1 VATNAGGYGSRRPVR
16 NCARGREDVKEF
28 FAVALLNARRSNRI
42 GAVVGKA
49 TSFDFCGHAG
59 RAASVGFMASKPP
72 SPDEKIQTAAADAVA
87 PELEDKLAA
96 GADTTGRVT
105 GGKTAA
111 PPPPDE
117 DEDDDE
123 LDIDDDEEDE
133 DLVVFTAKEAAGAL
147 ATIYAFVKPFL
158 KNYKKILACVG
169 FGVLVETLFNVFM
182 PLSLKFLIDDA
193 LGEEDFQALYTI
205 LGVLAVAGIVTS
217 IVAVWYERWDAKLAA
232 SLISDV
238 RSYLFEHVQNLPSAY
253 FARTKRGEILSRFSV
268 DLAALE
274 GSIKSFANSAA
285 LPFFELI
292 AGIILMLFLNWQL
305 AAVALLVFP
314 ITLIGPRILT
324 PKAVQANYE
333 QKLNESSLLG
343 MVQENVAAQAVIK
356 AFSLQRRTM
365 GWFTM
370 RNDEARRKIAA
381 ASFLSTMVERTVT
394 ISVLL
399 LHLVVLAIGAYL
411 ATKGQITIGTFV
423 TFESAFWEVSYNIA
437 HIMHFIPVS
446 IQSAAAVR
454 HIQELLDEPTRGAD
468 RPGAPALPRITNDIT
483 FDRVTF
489 QYENSQTPVLD
500 NLSLKLNVGKTIAIV
515 GPSGSGKSTLLNLI
529 LRLYVPDEG
538 RVTIDGVDI
547 RKVTRESLRRSMAVV
562 FQENMLFNMSI
573 RENIRL
579 GKEGASDEE
588 VEQAARKAEI
598 HRYIMSLP
606 QKYDTAVGERGD
618 TLSGGQRQR
627 IAIARAIVRNP
638 SVLLLDEATS
648 ALDQTTEAAINKT
661 LLKLAKGRT
670 MIFSTHR
677 LTSVVEMDEI
687 IVISGGKAIERGS
700 HEKLLAANGM
710 YRKLWDDQGH
720 VPHQAADHADG
731 DDDDDDDDD

>member
-1 VATNAGGYGSRRPVR
+1 MAPTSSKNKASSSENTSPAPVD
-16 NCARGREDVKEF
+16 DV
-28 FAVALLNARRSNRI
+28 VDPVL
-42 GAVVGKA
+42 
-49 TSFDFCGHAG
+49 
-59 RAASVGFMASKPP
+59 
-72 SPDEKIQTAAADAVA
+72 DEN
-87 PELEDKLAA
+87 LAA
-96 GADTTGRVT
+96 KADVAGPLVT
-105 GGKTAA
+105 DKPAA
-111 PPPPDE
+111 LPP
-117 DEDDDE
+117 
-123 LDIDDDEEDE
+123 DDDEEEDELEIDEEEDDE

-147 ATIYAFVKPFL
+147 ATIYAFVKPLL
-158 KNYKKILACVG
+158 KNYKRLLTFVG
-169 FGVLVETLFNVFM
+169 LGVVVETLFNVIM

-193 LGEEDFQALYTI
+193 LGEEDFEALVKI
-205 LGVLAVAGIVTS
+205 LSVLATAGIITS
-217 IVAVWYERWDAKLAA
+217 IVAVWYERWDARLAA
-232 SLISDV
+232 AVISDV
-238 RSYLFEHVQNLPSAY
+238 RTRLFEHVQNLPAGY

-268 DLAALE
+268 DLSAFE
-274 GSIKSFANSAA
+274 GSVKSFASSAA

-343 MVQENVAAQAVIK
+343 MVQENIAAQAVVK
-356 AFSLQRRTM
+356 AFSLQRRTL

-370 RNDEARRKIAA
+370 RNDEARRKFASAA
-381 ASFLSTMVERTVT
+381 FLSTMVERTVT

-437 HIMHFIPVS
+437 HVMHFIPVS

-454 HIQELLDEPTRGAD
+454 HIQEMLDEPTRGAD
-468 RPGAPALPRITNDIT
+468 RPGAPDLPRITHDIT

-489 QYENSQTPVLD
+489 QYEGSLTPVLD
-500 NLSLKLNVGKTIAIV
+500 NLSLKLDVGKSIAIV

-547 RKVTRESLRRSMAVV
+547 RKVTLESLRRSMAVV

-588 VEQAARKAEI
+588 VVEAARKAEI
-598 HRYIMSLP
+598 HRHIMSLP
-606 QKYDTAVGERGD
+606 QKYDTLVGERGD

-627 IAIARAIVRNP
+627 IAIARAIIRNP

-648 ALDQTTEAAINKT
+648 ALDQTTEAAINRT
-661 LLKLAKGRT
+661 LLKVAKGRT
-670 MIFSTHR
+670 MIWSTHR
-677 LTSVVEMDEI
+677 LASVVEMDEI
-687 IVISGGKAIERGS
+687 IVISGGQAIERGS
-700 HEKLLAANGM
+700 HAKLLAANGV
-710 YRKLWDDQGH
+710 YRRLWDDQT
-720 VPHQAADHADG
+720 HQSHKAADQANSDSDDG
-731 DDDDDDDDD
+731 DNDDDAA

>member
-1 VATNAGGYGSRRPVR
+1 
-16 NCARGREDVKEF
+16 
-28 FAVALLNARRSNRI
+28 
-42 GAVVGKA
+42 
-49 TSFDFCGHAG
+49 
-59 RAASVGFMASKPP
+59 MASKPP
-72 SPDEKIQTAAADAVA
+72 SPGDPIAAFAGDPVGPEADKKLLAEAEAAARISGD
-87 PELEDKLAA
+87 E
-96 GADTTGRVT
+96 
-105 GGKTAA
+105 AA
-111 PPPPDE
+111 PPPDDE
-117 DEDDDE
+117 EEDDDE
-123 LDIDDDEEDE
+123 LEPGDGEEDE
-133 DLVVFTAKEAAGAL
+133 DLVVYTAKEAAGAL
-147 ATIYAFVKPFL
+147 ATIYGFVKPFL
-158 KNYKKILACVG
+158 KNYKKILTFVTL
-169 FGVLVETLFNVFM
+169 GVLVETLFNVFM

-193 LGEEDFQALYTI
+193 LGEEDFEALIKI
-205 LGVLAVAGIVTS
+205 LSVLAVAGIFTS
-217 IVAVWYERWDAKLAA
+217 IVAVWYERWDAMLAA
-232 SLISDV
+232 SLITDV
-238 RSYLFEHVQNLPSAY
+238 RTRLFEHVQNLPAAF

-268 DLAALE
+268 DMSAFE
-274 GSIKSFANSAA
+274 GSIKGFANSAA

-305 AAVALLVFP
+305 AAISLLVFP

-333 QKLNESSLLG
+333 QKVNESALLG
-343 MVQENVAAQAVIK
+343 MVQENIATQAVVK
-356 AFSLQRRTM
+356 AFMLQRKTL

-370 RNDEARRKIAA
+370 RNDEARRKIASA
-381 ASFLSTMVERTVT
+381 AFLSTMVERTVT

-446 IQSAAAVR
+446 IQSAAAAR

-468 RPGAPALPRITNDIT
+468 RPGAPDLPRVTNDIT

-489 QYENSQTPVLD
+489 QYEGSQTPVLD
-500 NLSLKLNVGKTIAIV
+500 NFSLKLDVGKTIAIV

-547 RKVTRESLRRSMAVV
+547 RKVTRESLRKRMAVV

-579 GKEGASDEE
+579 GKEGATDKE
-588 VEQAARKAEI
+588 VEEAARRAEI
-598 HRYIMSLP
+598 HRYIVSLP
-606 QKYDTAVGERGD
+606 QKYDTPVGERGD

-638 SVLLLDEATS
+638 SILLLDEATS
-648 ALDQTTEAAINKT
+648 ALDQTTEAA
-661 LLKLAKGRT
+661 KGRT

-677 LTSVVEMDEI
+677 LTSVVDMDEI
-687 IVISGGKAIERGS
+687 IVVSGGKAIERGS
-700 HEKLLAANGM
+700 HAELLASNGM
-710 YRKLWDDQGH
+710 YRQLWDDQSH
-720 VPHQAADHADG
+720 KPHETAGQADG
-731 DDDDDDDDD
+731 DDDDDED

>member
-1 VATNAGGYGSRRPVR
+1 
-16 NCARGREDVKEF
+16 
-28 FAVALLNARRSNRI
+28 
-42 GAVVGKA
+42 
-49 TSFDFCGHAG
+49 
-59 RAASVGFMASKPP
+59 MASKPL
-72 SPDEKIQTAAADAVA
+72 SSDKHIADPAKDPAA
-87 PELEDKLAA
+87 PELEKKLAA
-96 GADTTGRVT
+96 DTDAARR
-105 GGKTAA
+105 TAGDKPA
-111 PPPPDE
+111 IPSPPDDK
-117 DEDDDE
+117 DEDDDVE
-123 LDIDDDEEDE
+123 LDMDDEDDE

-147 ATIYAFVKPFL
+147 ATIYAFVKPYL
-158 KNYKKILACVG
+158 KNYKKLLTFVG
-169 FGVLVETLFNVFM
+169 LGVLVETLFNVFM

-193 LGEEDFQALYTI
+193 LGEEDFQALYVI
-205 LGVLAVAGIVTS
+205 LGVLAAAGIFTS
-217 IVAVWYERWDAKLAA
+217 IVAVWYERWDARLAA
-232 SLISDV
+232 SIIADV
-238 RSYLFEHVQNLPSAY
+238 RTRLFEHVQNLPAAY
-253 FARTKRGEILSRFSV
+253 FARTRRGEILSRFSI
-268 DLAALE
+268 DLSAFE

-285 LPFFELI
+285 LPFLELI

-343 MVQENVAAQAVIK
+343 MVQENIAAQAVVK
-356 AFSLQRRTM
+356 AFSLQRRTF

-370 RNDEARRKIAA
+370 RNNDVRRKT
-381 ASFLSTMVERTVT
+381 ASALFLSTMVERTVT

-437 HIMHFIPVS
+437 HLMHFIPVS
-446 IQSAAAVR
+446 IQAAAAVR

-468 RPGAPALPRITNDIT
+468 DRPGAPDLPRITNDIT
-483 FDRVTF
+483 FDRITF
-489 QYENSQTPVLD
+489 QYEGSETPVLD
-500 NLSLKLNVGKTIAIV
+500 NFSLKLKVGKTIAIV

-538 RVTIDGVDI
+538 RLTIDGVDI
-547 RKVTRESLRRSMAVV
+547 RRVTRESLRKSMAVV

-579 GKEGASDEE
+579 GKEGATDEE

-606 QKYDTAVGERGD
+606 QKYDTSVGERGD

-661 LLKLAKGRT
+661 LMKLARGRT

-677 LTSVVEMDEI
+677 LTSVVDMDEI
-687 IVISGGKAIERGS
+687 IVISGGRAIERGS
-700 HEKLLAANGM
+700 HQKLLAANGV
-710 YRKLWDDQGH
+710 YRKLWDDQSH
-720 VPHQAADHADG
+720 KSHAEADQADDG
-731 DDDDDDDDD
+731 DGGDDED

>member
-1 VATNAGGYGSRRPVR
+1 
-16 NCARGREDVKEF
+16 
-28 FAVALLNARRSNRI
+28 
-42 GAVVGKA
+42 
-49 TSFDFCGHAG
+49 
-59 RAASVGFMASKPP
+59 MAPKPP
-72 SPDEKIQTAAADAVA
+72 SSDNPAPASADEPAA
-87 PELEDKLAA
+87 PELEKKLAA
-96 GADTTGRVT
+96 GAVGSPAQTPD
-105 GGKTAA
+105 GKATVPA
-111 PPPPDE
+111 PSDADDAE
-117 DEDDDE
+117 DK
-123 LDIDDDEEDE
+123 LDIDDDEDDE

-147 ATIYAFVKPFL
+147 ATVYAFVKPYL
-158 KNYKKILACVG
+158 KNYKKMLTFVSI
-169 FGVLVETLFNVFM
+169 GVIVETLFNVIM

-205 LGVLAVAGIVTS
+205 LGVLAVAGIFTS
-217 IVAVWYERWDAKLAA
+217 IVAVWYERWDARLAA
-232 SLISDV
+232 CVIADV
-238 RSYLFEHVQNLPSAY
+238 RSRLFEHVQNLPASY
-253 FARTKRGEILSRFSV
+253 FARTKRGEILSRFSI
-268 DLAALE
+268 DLSAFE
-274 GSIKSFANSAA
+274 GSIKTFANSAA
-285 LPFFELI
+285 LPFLELI

-333 QKLNESSLLG
+333 QKLNEAALLG
-343 MVQENVAAQAVIK
+343 MVQENVAAQAVVK
-356 AFSLQRRTM
+356 AFSLQRRTF

-370 RNDEARRKIAA
+370 RNDDVRQKT
-381 ASFLSTMVERTVT
+381 ASAVFLSTMVERTVT

-437 HIMHFIPVS
+437 HLMHFIPVS

-454 HIQELLDEPTRGAD
+454 HMQELLDEPTRGAD
-468 RPGAPALPRITNDIT
+468 RPGAPDLPRITNDIT

-500 NLSLKLNVGKTIAIV
+500 NFSLKLKVGKTIAIV

-529 LRLYVPDEG
+529 LRLYTPDEG
-538 RVTIDGVDI
+538 RLTIDGVDI
-547 RKVTRESLRRSMAVV
+547 RRVTRESLRRSMAVV

-579 GKEGASDEE
+579 GKEGATDEE

-606 QKYDTAVGERGD
+606 QKYDTLVGERGD

-638 SVLLLDEATS
+638 SLLLLDEATS

-687 IVISGGKAIERGS
+687 IVISNGKAIERGS
-700 HEKLLAANGM
+700 HAQLLAKNGA
-710 YRKLWDDQGH
+710 YRKLWDDQGRQ
-720 VPHQAADHADG
+720 PHASAAADG
-731 DDDDDDDDD
+731 DDGEDDDDD

>member
-1 VATNAGGYGSRRPVR
+1 M
-16 NCARGREDVKEF
+16 
-28 FAVALLNARRSNRI
+28 
-42 GAVVGKA
+42 
-49 TSFDFCGHAG
+49 
-59 RAASVGFMASKPP
+59 ASKPPPNKPPSKPP
-72 SPDEKIQTAAADAVA
+72 SPDDPTAAAADGTVA
-87 PELEDKLAA
+87 PEFEKKPAVGAKAPDRVIA
-96 GADTTGRVT
+96 G
-105 GGKTAA
+105 K
-111 PPPPDE
+111 PPASPPLDDD

-123 LDIDDDEEDE
+123 DELDLEDDEDDE

-147 ATIYAFVKPFL
+147 ATVYAFVRPFL
-158 KNYKKILACVG
+158 KNYKKVLTLVG
-169 FGVLVETLFNVFM
+169 LGVLVETLFNVIM

-193 LGEEDFQALYTI
+193 LGEEDFEALVRI
-205 LGVLAVAGIVTS
+205 LSVLAVAGIFTS
-217 IVAVWYERWDAKLAA
+217 IVAVWYERWDANLAA
-232 SLISDV
+232 SVISDV
-238 RSYLFEHVQNLPSAY
+238 RLRLFEHVQNLPSAY
-253 FARTKRGEILSRFSV
+253 FGRTRRGEILSRFSI
-268 DLAALE
+268 DLSAFE
-274 GSIKSFANSAA
+274 GAIRSFANSAA

-333 QKLNESSLLG
+333 QKINESTLLG

-356 AFSLQRRTM
+356 AFSLQRKTL
-365 GWFTM
+365 GWFTL
-370 RNDEARRKIAA
+370 RNDDARRKIAA
-381 ASFLSTMVERTVT
+381 ATFLSTMVERTVT

-399 LHLVVLAIGAYL
+399 LHLVVLALGAYL
-411 ATKGQITIGTFV
+411 ATKGHITIGTFV

-454 HIQELLDEPTRGAD
+454 HMEELLDEPTRGAD
-468 RPGAPALPRITNDIT
+468 DRPGAPDLPRITNDIT

-489 QYENSQTPVLD
+489 QYEGETPVLD
-500 NLSLKLNVGKTIAIV
+500 NLSLKLNVGKSIAIV

-547 RKVTRESLRRSMAVV
+547 RRVTRESLRRSMAVV

-579 GKEGASDEE
+579 GKEGATDEE

-606 QKYDTAVGERGD
+606 KKYDTLVGERGD

-638 SVLLLDEATS
+638 SILLLDEATS
-648 ALDQTTEAAINKT
+648 ALDQTTEAAINRT
-661 LLKLAKGRT
+661 LLKVAEGRT
-670 MIFSTHR
+670 MIWSTHR

-700 HEKLLAANGM
+700 HAKLLAANGV
-710 YRKLWDDQGH
+710 YRKLWDDQNH
-720 VPHQAADHADG
+720 TPHQAHDQAADDS
-731 DDDDDDDDD
+731 DDDDEDDEDEA

>member
-1 VATNAGGYGSRRPVR
+1 M
-16 NCARGREDVKEF
+16 
-28 FAVALLNARRSNRI
+28 
-42 GAVVGKA
+42 
-49 TSFDFCGHAG
+49 
-59 RAASVGFMASKPP
+59 AAP
-72 SPDEKIQTAAADAVA
+72 ADDPAA
-87 PELEDKLAA
+87 PELEKKIAA
-96 GADTTGRVT
+96 GAD
-105 GGKTAA
+105 AA
-111 PPPPDE
+111 RRTVGDKPAASSPPD
-117 DEDDDE
+117 DEEHDDNE
-123 LDIDDDEEDE
+123 LDIDDDEDDE

-147 ATIYAFVKPFL
+147 ATVYAFVKPYL
-158 KNYKKILACVG
+158 KNYKKILAFVG
-169 FGVLVETLFNVFM
+169 LGVLVETLFNVFM

-205 LGVLAVAGIVTS
+205 LGVLAAAGIFTS
-217 IVAVWYERWDAKLAA
+217 IVAVWYERWDARLAA

-238 RSYLFEHVQNLPSAY
+238 RTHLFEHVQNLPAAF
-253 FARTKRGEILSRFSV
+253 FARTRRGEILSRFSV
-268 DLAALE
+268 DLAAFE
-274 GSIKSFANSAA
+274 GSIKSFASSAA

-324 PKAVQANYE
+324 PKAVQSNYE
-333 QKLNESSLLG
+333 QKLNESALLG
-343 MVQENVAAQAVIK
+343 MVQENVAAQAVVK
-356 AFSLQRRTM
+356 AFSLQRRTL

-370 RNDEARRKIAA
+370 RNDEARRKIASA
-381 ASFLSTMVERTVT
+381 AFLSTMVERTVT

-437 HIMHFIPVS
+437 HLMHFIPVS

-454 HIQELLDEPTRGAD
+454 HIEELLDEPTRDADD
-468 RPGAPALPRITNDIT
+468 RPGAPDLPRITHDIT

-489 QYENSQTPVLD
+489 QYEGGQAPVLD

-547 RKVTRESLRRSMAVV
+547 RKVTRASLRKSMAVV

-579 GKEGASDEE
+579 GKEGATDQE

-606 QKYDTAVGERGD
+606 QKYDTLVGERGD

-627 IAIARAIVRNP
+627 IAIARAIVRDP
-638 SVLLLDEATS
+638 SLLLLDEATS

-677 LTSVVEMDEI
+677 LTSVVDMDEI
-687 IVISGGKAIERGS
+687 IVISGGRAIERGT
-700 HEKLLAANGM
+700 HAQLLAANGV
-710 YRKLWDDQGH
+710 YRRLWDDQSHTPH
-720 VPHQAADHADG
+720 VEADPT
-731 DDDDDDDDD
+731 DDDSDEDDDEE

>member
-1 VATNAGGYGSRRPVR
+1 
-16 NCARGREDVKEF
+16 
-28 FAVALLNARRSNRI
+28 
-42 GAVVGKA
+42 
-49 TSFDFCGHAG
+49 
-59 RAASVGFMASKPP
+59 MASKPP
-72 SPDEKIQTAAADAVA
+72 SSKPPLSKPPSSGDRKKAAGDPLGPESDEKLAAAAEAAGRVVRDKGVSS
-87 PELEDKLAA
+87 PPDDDDEEDDEDELELED
-96 GADTTGRVT
+96 
-105 GGKTAA
+105 
-111 PPPPDE
+111 
-117 DEDDDE
+117 DD
-123 LDIDDDEEDE
+123 EDE

-147 ATIYAFVKPFL
+147 ATIYAFIKPFL
-158 KNYKKILACVG
+158 VSYKKILAFVCL
-169 FGVLVETLFNVFM
+169 GVVVETLFNVIM

-193 LGEEDFQALYTI
+193 LGEEDFEALIKI
-205 LGVLAVAGIVTS
+205 LSVLAAAGIFTS
-217 IVAVWYERWDAKLAA
+217 IVAVWYERWDALLAA

-238 RSYLFEHVQNLPSAY
+238 RTRLFEHIQNLPAAY

-268 DLAALE
+268 DLAAFE
-274 GSIKSFANSAA
+274 GSIKGFANSAA

-292 AGIILMLFLNWQL
+292 AGIVLMLFLNWQL
-305 AAVALLVFP
+305 AVVSLLVFP

-333 QKLNESSLLG
+333 QKLNESALLG
-343 MVQENVAAQAVIK
+343 MVQENVATQAVVK
-356 AFSLQRRTM
+356 AFMLQRRTL
-365 GWFTM
+365 GWFRM
-370 RNDEARRKIAA
+370 RNDEARRKIAS

-446 IQSAAAVR
+446 ISSAAAVR
-454 HIQELLDEPTRGAD
+454 HIQEMLDEPTRGAD
-468 RPGAPALPRITNDIT
+468 RPGAPDLPRITHDIT

-489 QYENSQTPVLD
+489 AYEGSQTPVLD
-500 NLSLKLNVGKTIAIV
+500 NLSLKLDVGKSIAIV

-538 RVTIDGVDI
+538 RLTIDGVDI

-579 GKEGASDEE
+579 GKEEE
-588 VEQAARKAEI
+588 VVEAARKAEI

-606 QKYDTAVGERGD
+606 QKYDTPVGERGD

-627 IAIARAIVRNP
+627 IAIARAIVRDP
-638 SVLLLDEATS
+638 SILLLDEATS

-661 LLKLAKGRT
+661 LLKLARGRT

-687 IVISGGKAIERGS
+687 IVISGGRAIERGS
-700 HEKLLAANGM
+700 HAKLLAANGV
-710 YRKLWDDQGH
+710 YRRLWDDQSH
-720 VPHQAADHADG
+720 IPHQAGQTDDE
-731 DDDDDDDDD
+731 DDDDDDDEDDED

>member
-1 VATNAGGYGSRRPVR
+1 M
-16 NCARGREDVKEF
+16 
-28 FAVALLNARRSNRI
+28 
-42 GAVVGKA
+42 
-49 TSFDFCGHAG
+49 
-59 RAASVGFMASKPP
+59 AAP
-72 SPDEKIQTAAADAVA
+72 ADDPAA
-87 PELEDKLAA
+87 PELEKKIAA
-96 GADTTGRVT
+96 GTD
-105 GGKTAA
+105 AA
-111 PPPPDE
+111 RRTVGDKPAASSLPD
-117 DEDDDE
+117 DEEHDDNE
-123 LDIDDDEEDE
+123 LDIDDDEDDE

-147 ATIYAFVKPFL
+147 ATVYAFVKPYL
-158 KNYKKILACVG
+158 KNYKKILAFVG
-169 FGVLVETLFNVFM
+169 LGVLVETLFNVFM

-193 LGEEDFQALYTI
+193 LGEEDFQALYAI
-205 LGVLAVAGIVTS
+205 LGVLAAAGIFTS
-217 IVAVWYERWDAKLAA
+217 IVAVWYERWDARLAA

-238 RSYLFEHVQNLPSAY
+238 RTHLFEHVQNLPAAF
-253 FARTKRGEILSRFSV
+253 FARTRRGEILSRFSV
-268 DLAALE
+268 DLAAFE
-274 GSIKSFANSAA
+274 GSIKSFASSAA

-324 PKAVQANYE
+324 PKAVQSNYE
-333 QKLNESSLLG
+333 QKLNESALLG
-343 MVQENVAAQAVIK
+343 MVQENVAAQAVVK
-356 AFSLQRRTM
+356 AFSLQRRTL

-370 RNDEARRKIAA
+370 RNDEARRKIASA
-381 ASFLSTMVERTVT
+381 AFLSTMVERTVT

-437 HIMHFIPVS
+437 HLMHFIPVS

-454 HIQELLDEPTRGAD
+454 HIEELLDEPTRDADD
-468 RPGAPALPRITNDIT
+468 RPGAPDLPRITHDIT

-489 QYENSQTPVLD
+489 QYEGGQAPVLD

-538 RVTIDGVDI
+538 RLTIDGVDI
-547 RKVTRESLRRSMAVV
+547 RKVTRASLRKSMAVV

-579 GKEGASDEE
+579 GKEGATDQE

-606 QKYDTAVGERGD
+606 QKYDTLVGERGD

-627 IAIARAIVRNP
+627 IAIARAIVRDP

-677 LTSVVEMDEI
+677 LTSVVDMDEI
-687 IVISGGKAIERGS
+687 IVISGGRAIERGT
-700 HEKLLAANGM
+700 HAQLLAANGV
-710 YRKLWDDQGH
+710 YRRLWDDQSHTPH
-720 VPHQAADHADG
+720 VEADPTNDG
-731 DDDDDDDDD
+731 SDEDDDEE